1 MNNRGR
7 PGRPF
12 QAGNHYGKGRPTG
25 SRNKATI
32 AMEALLDG
40 EGDAI
45 VRKAIELA
53 IAGNETAL
61 RLCVDRLIS
70 PRRERVVRLK
80 LPSDITTS
88 KGVSS
93 ALTAVLK
100 AVAQG
105 EVTPG
110 EAVQIASVLEINLKA
125 TQPQDVES
133 RLSELE
139 RRLDA
144 SSQEG
149 PNDDD
154 PQTTE

>member
-1 MNNRGR
+1 MNNRGG

-12 QAGNHYGKGRPTG
+12 RAGNHYGKGRPAG

-32 AMEALLDG
+32 AMEELLDG

-70 PRRERVVRLK
+70 PRRERLVRLK

-88 KGVSS
+88 KGVSN

-100 AVAQG
+100 AVAEG

-110 EAVQIASVLEINLKA
+110 EAVQIAGVLEINLKA
-125 TQPQDVES
+125 TQPQDVEN

-144 SSQEG
+144 ARQEG

-154 PQTTE
+154 PQTAE